1 MREKPNSEHKTFNL
15 DNDVITLI
23 KEGSNINKMSQ
34 SEFIEFLV
42 NSWDENINPLKN
54 LKKIRAN
61 KKILSEDIKELEK
74 EENLIMDNLEKVEA
88 WRSIKQQKK
97 PEVIESL
104 VRVLSEGRTVDAESI
119 AKNQSIRL
127 GIPAM
132 QLIFESMDKL
142 KKRGV

>member
-1 MREKPNSEHKTFNL
+1 MRPKPDSEHKTFNL

-23 KEGSNINKMSQ
+23 KEGSNINAMSQ

-54 LKKIRAN
+54 LKKIRVN
-61 KKILSEDIKELEK
+61 KKLLAEDIKELENA
-74 EENLIMDNLEKVEA
+74 ENLIMDNLEKVEA

-104 VRVLSEGRTVDAESI
+104 VRVLSEGRTIDAETI

-142 KKRGV
+142 KKRGT

>member
-1 MREKPNSEHKTFNL
+1 MRSKPNSEHKTFNL
-15 DNDVITLI
+15 DEDVITLI
-23 KEGSNINKMSQ
+23 KEGSNINAMSQ

-61 KKILSEDIKELEK
+61 KKLLSEDIKELEK
-74 EENLIMDNLEKVEA
+74 AENLIMDNLEKVEA
-88 WRSIKQQKK
+88 WRNIKQQRK
-97 PEVIESL
+97 PEVIDSL
-104 VRVLSEGRTVDAESI
+104 VRVLSEGRTIDAETI

-127 GIPAM
+127 GVPAM

-142 KKRGV
+142 KKRGT

>member
-1 MREKPNSEHKTFNL
+1 MRIKPNSEHKTFNL
-15 DNDVITLI
+15 DDDVITLI
-23 KEGSNINKMSQ
+23 KEGSNINGMSQ

-61 KKILSEDIKELEK
+61 KKLLSEDIKELENA
-74 EENLIMDNLEKVEA
+74 ENLIMDNLEKVEA

-97 PEVIESL
+97 PEVIDNL
-104 VRVLSEGRTVDAESI
+104 VRVLSEGRTIDAETM

-127 GIPAM
+127 GVPAM
-132 QLIFESMDKL
+132 QLIFESMAKL
-142 KKRGV
+142 KKRGT

>member
-1 MREKPNSEHKTFNL
+1 MREKPNSDHKTFNL

-23 KEGSNINKMSQ
+23 KEGSNINGMNQ
-34 SEFIEFLV
+34 SEFVEFLV

-61 KKILSEDIKELEK
+61 KKILAEDIKELETS
-74 EENLIMDNLEKVEA
+74 ENLILDNLEKVEA
-88 WRSIKQQKK
+88 WRGIKQQKK
-97 PEVIESL
+97 PEAVDNL
-104 VRVLSEGRTVDAESI
+104 VRVLSEGRTIDAEAM

-132 QLIFESMDKL
+132 QLIFEAMDKL
-142 KKRGV
+142 KKRGT